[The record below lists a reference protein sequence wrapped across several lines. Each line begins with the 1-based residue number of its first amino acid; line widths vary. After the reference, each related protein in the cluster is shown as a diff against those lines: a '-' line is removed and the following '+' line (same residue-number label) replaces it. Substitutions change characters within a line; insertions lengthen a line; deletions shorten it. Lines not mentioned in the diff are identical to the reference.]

1 MEALALGLAL
11 IKVFQIGTA
20 LAAAYLCVTK
30 IGPACIELGR
40 IKARSNRVEKLDWIG
55 VRQVV
60 AILFTSH

>member
-1 MEALALGLAL
+1 MEALALGLVL

-40 IKARSNRVEKLDWIG
+40 IKARSSRVKKLD
-55 VRQVV
+55 
-60 AILFTSH
+60 